1 MPESTVER
9 DSTNRLE
16 RRFER
21 IIVPFGRFVQ
31 NQTTASVLLIIGALT
46 ALVLANSPWADD
58 YYTAIHIP
66 IGIHIGDFGLE
77 KPLQHWVNECL
88 MALFFFVL
96 GLEIKRECLVGALR
110 DLRHASL
117 LILTALGG
125 MAAPALI
132 YLFFNADGPAARGWG
147 IPMATDTAFALGVL
161 ALIGRRLPRIVT
173 TFLVALAIADDI
185 GAVLVIA
192 LFYNTEQISVYYLA
206 ASLSLVGLLA
216 LCNRL
221 GISSPVPYFLG
232 GGLVWLT
239 MLESGVHATISGI
252 LVAFTVPA
260 RPKPSP
266 SHFLHHIRELL
277 ERFEDGN
284 PTETDILA
292 DHRRHA
298 LVESMQDTVKH
309 AGTPL
314 KRWEQAWTTLV
325 SLLVLPI
332 FALSNAG
339 IPLKTL
345 PIADALLN
353 PVTLGIML
361 GLVAGKL
368 VGITGACY
376 LALRLRLGRLPP
388 GLTPNHIV
396 GIGLLG
402 GLGFTMS
409 IFIAGLG
416 VAEAA
421 EQLVMAKA
429 GILLGSLVAG
439 LTGYLWLRFNGH
451 RSPAKR

>member
-1 MPESTVER
+1 MLDPTAES
-9 DSTNRLE
+9 DSTSQLE

-31 NQTTASVLLIIGALT
+31 NQTTASILLIVGALT
-46 ALVLANSPWADD
+46 ALMLANSPWAN
-58 YYTAIHIP
+58 YYYAAINVP
-66 IGIHIGDFGLE
+66 IGIHVGPIGLE

-110 DLRHASL
+110 ELRHASL

-125 MAAPALI
+125 MGVPALV
-132 YLFFNADGPAARGWG
+132 YLFFNSDGLAARGWG

-161 ALIGRRLPRIVT
+161 ALLGGRLPRIVT
-173 TFLVALAIADDI
+173 TFLVALAIVDDI

-192 LFYNTEQISVYYLA
+192 LFYNTKQIAVGYLA

-221 GISSPVPYFLG
+221 GICSPVPYFLG

-260 RPKPSP
+260 RPKHSP
-266 SHFLHHIRELL
+266 SHFLRHIRELL
-277 ERFEDGN
+277 ERFEDGDA
-284 PTETDILA
+284 TETNILA

-298 LVESMQDTVKH
+298 LVETMQDTVKH

-332 FALSNAG
+332 FALCNAG

-345 PIADALLN
+345 PIPEALLS
-353 PVTLGIML
+353 PVTLGVML
-361 GLVAGKL
+361 GLIAGKL
-368 VGITGACY
+368 VGIGGACY

-388 GLTPNHIV
+388 GLTRNHIA

-402 GLGFTMS
+402 GMGFTMS
-409 IFIAGLG
+409 MFIAALG
-416 VAEAA
+416 FDANSEH
-421 EQLVMAKA
+421 LVMAKA
-429 GILLGSLVAG
+429 GILLGSLVSG
-439 LTGYLWLRFNGH
+439 LAGYLWLRFNGD
-451 RSPAKR
+451 RSSTKP